1 MRRRSFSHKSER
13 GTAVV
18 VVVMV
23 TTLITAIGV
32 FAVRAI
38 SQIDQAA
45 GYSRQAAQTIAV
57 AELGTSATLAQLGT
71 GTAGTYVNQMVTSPE
86 TCSANGSLGAAPCYK
101 LFRSELDAQTMSL
114 RSETLFGPTADMV
127 GDFVVEMTD
136 PGPTGRPVA
145 GTDLGGV
152 GTSFKYVKLSLTTTA
167 QVRPVGDATETCNA
181 GVSSVASKQALRA
194 RVVVGPIAQGN

>member
-1 MRRRSFSHKSER
+1 
-13 GTAVV
+13 
-18 VVVMV
+18 MV

-114 RSETLFGPTADMV
+114 RSETLFAPTSSTDTGSFGPTADMV